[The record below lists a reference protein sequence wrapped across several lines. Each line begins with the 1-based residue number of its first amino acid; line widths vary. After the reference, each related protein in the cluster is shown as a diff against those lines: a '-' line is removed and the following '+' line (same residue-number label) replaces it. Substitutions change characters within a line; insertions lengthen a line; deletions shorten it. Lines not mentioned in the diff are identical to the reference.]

1 MALMTTRAAR
11 LAKGWVVGA
20 LATAM
25 AAASHALAG
34 GGTPSALALVT
45 GVVFGGML
53 ATLALSARPSL
64 PRLAIAVGGSQLA
77 FHVVFTSLS
86 AGGTVTGSSMP
97 GMHGAMVSI
106 VGTPHAHV
114 EGPAMWL
121 GHAVAGVLTLALL
134 RGAERAV
141 WRALTQL
148 ARLVVRATRILTPD
162 LPVVAA
168 PVTSV
173 SPARLSGRLLDAA
186 VSRRG
191 PPHVFAF

>member
-1 MALMTTRAAR
+1 MALMATRATR

-86 AGGTVTGSSMP
+86 AGGTVTASSMP

-106 VGTPHAHV
+106 VGTPHTHV

-141 WRALTQL
+141 WRVLAEL

-162 LPVVAA
+162 LPVVPA

>member
-64 PRLAIAVGGSQLA
+64 PRLAIAVGVSQLA

-106 VGTPHAHV
+106 VGTPHTHV

-141 WRALTQL
+141 WRALTEL

-162 LPVVAA
+162 LPVVPA